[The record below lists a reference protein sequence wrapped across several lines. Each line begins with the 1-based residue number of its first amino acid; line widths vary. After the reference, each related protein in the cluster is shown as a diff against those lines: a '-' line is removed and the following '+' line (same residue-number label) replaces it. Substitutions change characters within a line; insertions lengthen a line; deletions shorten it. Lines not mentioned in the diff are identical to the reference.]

1 MIRSLLAA
9 LALAGAVPA
18 QAACLTNAEAESL
31 TLVAMPDL
39 IRQTGAACAQRLPA
53 GSLLRRS
60 NTPFFQRYDAE
71 ANRAWPAAQA
81 ALAKLSD
88 PAIEPLLQ
96 SQFARPLLSTM
107 LVPMV
112 LGTIDPADCGT
123 IDRLATLLE
132 PLPPRN
138 TAGIVVTTLQY
149 LKAEKAKAKR
159 GAIVQDIPD
168 LPLCAAQR

>member
-1 MIRSLLAA
+1 MIRAGLALLAA
-9 LALAGAVPA
+9 VAALPA
-18 QAACLTNAEAESL
+18 QAACLTDQEAEAL

-39 IRQTGAACAQRLPA
+39 IRQTGSACSQRLPA
-53 GSLLRRS
+53 TSLLRRV
-60 NTPFFQRYDAE
+60 NTSFLQRYDAE

-123 IDRLATLLE
+123 IDHLATLLE

-138 TAGIVVTTLQY
+138 TAGIVVTTLRY
-149 LKAEKAKAKR
+149 LKAEKAKARK
-159 GAIVQDIPD
+159 GAVVQDIPD
-168 LPLCAAQR
+168 LPLCAGPR

>member
-1 MIRSLLAA
+1 MIRTVIALLASVAA
-9 LALAGAVPA
+9 LPA
-18 QAACLTNAEAESL
+18 QAACLTDAEAESL

-39 IRQTGAACAQRLPA
+39 IRQTGAACQQRLPA
-53 GSLLRRS
+53 SSLLRRPGTS
-60 NTPFFQRYDAE
+60 FLQRYDAE

-81 ALAKLSD
+81 ALGKLSD

-123 IDRLATLLE
+123 LDRLVTLLE

-138 TAGIVVTTLQY
+138 TAGIVVTTLRY
-149 LKAEKAKAKR
+149 LKNEKAKAKK
-159 GAIVQDIPD
+159 GAVVQDIPD
-168 LPLCAAQR
+168 LPLCAVPR